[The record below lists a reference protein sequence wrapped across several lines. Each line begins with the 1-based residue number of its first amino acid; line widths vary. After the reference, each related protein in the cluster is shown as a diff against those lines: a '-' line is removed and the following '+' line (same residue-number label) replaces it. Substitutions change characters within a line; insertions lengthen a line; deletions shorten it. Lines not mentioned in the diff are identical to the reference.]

1 MPLLLAMSDFD
12 SRDPAR
18 TTEPGSF
25 ADLFAGADF
34 IFAYTRAQA
43 LADGVLVDVSALA
56 AEAGFTFPVAVT
68 AALWEAIENIPEPYA
83 GFETPEGRLWDVLF
97 MARIAIQ
104 RSKGG
109 GSQLLYPLLLH
120 TDATPGDTEVR
131 IKLVCGPG
139 DNAEPVITLM
149 QPSED

>member
-1 MPLLLAMSDFD
+1 MSDFD
-12 SRDPAR
+12 SRDPEGKPA
-18 TTEPGSF
+18 PVSP
-25 ADLFAGADF
+25 ADLFAGAEL
-34 IFAYTRAQA
+34 IFTYTRAQA
-43 LADGVLVDVSALA
+43 LADGALVDVSTLA

-68 AALWEAIENIPEPYA
+68 IALWEAIETIPEPYA

-97 MARIAIQ
+97 LARIAIQ

-120 TDATPGDTEVR
+120 TDKTPGDTAYR
-131 IKLVCGPG
+131 IQLVCGPG

-149 QPSED
+149 QPKED